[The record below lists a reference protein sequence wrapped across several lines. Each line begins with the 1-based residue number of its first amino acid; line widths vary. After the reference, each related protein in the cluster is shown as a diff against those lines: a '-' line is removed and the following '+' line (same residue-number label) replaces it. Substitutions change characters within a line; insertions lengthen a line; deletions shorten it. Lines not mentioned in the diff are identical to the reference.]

1 MRKALVL
8 STAGL
13 LCTFP
18 FGQALNAQTVYTLP
32 GAASLPAQG
41 ATYNL
46 SSQSG
51 NKSSLNFGS
60 STSFGTSASMNA
72 APGSRTSSS
81 SLLAPKAGDL
91 KFTIGGSDGVTSAN
105 ISNLKS
111 SGGIQ
116 SSAININGG
125 TVNTNQSDAPG
136 DFSSGDAKLS
146 GVQGGLVLTIDPD
159 RTAFRAETQTLHS
172 TDPAKDFDGIGKQY
186 GEGPQNSN
194 ASANAAVNSSTNV
207 DINTSGFTS
216 VFMQAF

>member
-1 MRKALVL
+1 
-8 STAGL
+8 
-13 LCTFP
+13 
-18 FGQALNAQTVYTLP
+18 
-32 GAASLPAQG
+32 
-41 ATYNL
+41 
-46 SSQSG
+46 
-51 NKSSLNFGS
+51 
-60 STSFGTSASMNA
+60 MNA

-91 KFTIGGSDGVTSAN
+91 KFSIGGSDGVTSAN

-116 SSAININGG
+116 SSAVNINGG
-125 TVNTNQSDAPG
+125 TVSTGQNQPDAPG

-146 GVQGGLVLTIDPD
+146 GVQGSLVLTIDPD

-172 TDPAKDFDGIGKQY
+172 TDPIKDLDGIGKQY

>member
-1 MRKALVL
+1 MRKALLL
-8 STAGL
+8 SSAGL

-18 FGQALNAQTVYTLP
+18 FGQALNAQSVYTLP
-32 GAASLPAQG
+32 GATSLPAQG

-81 SLLAPKAGDL
+81 SLLAPAAGNL
-91 KFTIGGSDGVTSAN
+91 KFSIGGADGVTAAN

-116 SSAININGG
+116 SSNVNINGG
-125 TVNTNQSDAPG
+125 TVNTNESNAPG

-146 GVQGGLVLTIDPD
+146 GVQGGLDLTIDPL
-159 RTAFRAETQTLHS
+159 RTAFKAETQTIHS
-172 TDPAKDFDGIGKQY
+172 TTTSDLGGIGKQY
-186 GEGPQNSN
+186 GEGAQNSN

>member
-8 STAGL
+8 SSAGL

-72 APGSRTSSS
+72 APGTRTSSS
-81 SLLAPKAGDL
+81 SLLAPAAGNL
-91 KFTIGGSDGVTSAN
+91 KFSIGGADGVTSAN

-111 SGGIQ
+111 SGGI
-116 SSAININGG
+116 SSSGVKINEG
-125 TVNTNQSDAPG
+125 TVSTVLPNDAPG
-136 DFSSGDAKLS
+136 DFSSGDATLK
-146 GVQGGLVLTIDPD
+146 GVQGGLELTIDPL
-159 RTAFRAETQTLHS
+159 RTEFKAETQTLHS
-172 TDPAKDFDGIGKQY
+172 TAASDLEGIGKQY